1 MNVSQCTLI
10 NALSCSPETPLP
22 QVARILREHKQRR
35 ILVVNQNQEPIGILS
50 TTDMN
55 NRVIAENQNA
65 STLAAQDIMTQPI
78 HLVCDLNDSL
88 NEVYHKMI
96 KKTSYYCPVTREG
109 KLYGILTYG
118 EMVRC
123 LNHLLHH
130 G

>member
-1 MNVSQCTLI
+1 MNVSSCTLI
-10 NALSCSPETPLP
+10 KPLFCPEKTPLP
-22 QVARILREHKQRR
+22 HVARLLREHKQRR
-35 ILVVNQNQEPIGILS
+35 ILVVNQNQEPVGIIS

-55 NRVIAENQNA
+55 NRVIAEDKNA
-65 STLAAQDIMTQPI
+65 AQLTAQDIMTKPI

-88 NEVYHKMI
+88 TEVYHKMI
-96 KKTSYYCPVTREG
+96 QKTSYYCPVTQNG

-123 LNHLLHH
+123 LEHLLHH